1 MTAFDYTVIA
11 VMVLSVGIGWWRG
24 LVYEA
29 VTFLSWIAAYI
40 VARVFAEDAMFL
52 LPHGLGSDAARL
64 IVAFIG
70 LFLLTLGAGSVLAW
84 VLHKMIK
91 SAGLTR
97 LDGSLGALFGML
109 RGMVLI
115 VVLTLLAGMTDLP
128 ETPVWQNALMSGVLE
143 VIAVQA
149 RSLLPDEL
157 AQKIRYQD

>member
-1 MTAFDYTVIA
+1 MTTFDYTVIA

-29 VTFLSWIAAYI
+29 VTFFSWIAAYI
-40 VARVFAEDAMFL
+40 VARVFAEDAMSL
-52 LPHGLGSDAARL
+52 LPLGLGSDVARL

-70 LFLLTLGAGSVLAW
+70 LFILTLGAGSVLAW

-91 SAGLTR
+91 TAGLTR

-109 RGMVLI
+109 RGMILI
-115 VVLTLLAGMTDLP
+115 VALTLLAGMTDLP
-128 ETPVWQNALMSGVLE
+128 QTPVWQNALMSGVLQA
-143 VIAVQA
+143 IAVQA

-157 AQKIRYQD
+157 AQKIRYQG